1 MAILLVGIAI
11 ACVVMGFGFIL
22 IKDAKKLT
30 SGTQATPSSIRIL
43 GATIMVVGIMILCL
57 ASAMANAFSDIDKQ
71 DCKYVGFIILGI
83 AIIFVVIVGIAFTRG
98 LTLSEFFHIVEIGEA
113 EEKISE
119 KNRKKIGISILVGSV
134 ILTAIFIF
142 LVITNPFTANGGEAR
157 KCDYCGKEGASFSVG
172 ASNYCGTCY
181 DAFKITKDRLEDN

>member
-11 ACVVMGFGFIL
+11 ACVVIGFGVKL
-22 IKDAKKLT
+22 IKDAEIL
-30 SGTQATPSSIRIL
+30 SSDTQKTANKIYGIE
-43 GATIMVVGIMILCL
+43 IIVVGVVILISTL
-57 ASAMANAFSDIDKQ
+57 VMVSVFFDIPKQ
-71 DCKYVGFIILGI
+71 TWMYVGFIALGI
-83 AIIFVVIVGIAFTRG
+83 AVMFLVIVGIAFTRG
-98 LTLSEFFHIVEIGEA
+98 LTLSEFFHRVEIGEA

-119 KNRKKIGISILVGSV
+119 KTRKKIGISILVGSV
-134 ILTAIFIF
+134 ILTAVFIF

-172 ASNYCGTCY
+172 TSNYCGTCY